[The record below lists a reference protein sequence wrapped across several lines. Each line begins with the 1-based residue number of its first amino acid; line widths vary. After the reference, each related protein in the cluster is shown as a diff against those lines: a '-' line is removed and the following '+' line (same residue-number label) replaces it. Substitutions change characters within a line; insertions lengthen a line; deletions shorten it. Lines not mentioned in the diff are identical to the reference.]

1 VLGFNRSPKREQL
14 LAILDAVQGPDRKGL
29 VAAGLVESAE
39 ITADRAALVTLAIDP
54 ADAIAGAGWR
64 DAAETALKSI
74 KGLTRVTVV
83 LTAQSAAGQSA
94 SGQSTSD
101 PTEPPPAAGTTR
113 VRKGAGLSDAAR
125 QQGTVNAGPGRAAL
139 APIPGVGRL
148 IAVASA
154 KGGVGKSTVAVNLA
168 AALASTG
175 LKVGLLDIDIYGPSL
190 PTMLGTQGAD
200 PATGPDRKIMP
211 VPAHGLKT
219 MSIGYMVDADAPMVW
234 RGPIVTS
241 AIRQMLND
249 VDWSPLDILIL
260 DTPPGTGDAQLALAQ
275 SVPLDGVVI
284 VSTPQEVALADVRR
298 GVAMFGK
305 THVPVLGIVENMA
318 YLIQQ
323 DGSRLFVFGEGGARR
338 TAEALNVPFLGEL
351 ALDMAVREAG
361 DAGVPVVV
369 RDPDGAAASAF
380 GALAVAVLEQADGV
394 TAKPAPVIRFED

>member
-14 LAILDAVQGPDRKGL
+14 LAILDSVQGPDRKGL

-39 ITADRAALVTLAIDP
+39 VSADRAALVTLAINP
-54 ADAIAGAGWR
+54 ADAAAAALWR
-64 DAAETALKSI
+64 EAAETALKTV
-74 KGLTRVTVV
+74 KGLSRVTVV
-83 LTAQSAAGQSA
+83 LTAQTAVPDEQ
-94 SGQSTSD
+94 
-101 PTEPPPAAGTTR
+101 PPAPGTTR
-113 VRKGAGLSDAAR
+113 VRKGARLSDAA
-125 QQGTVNAGPGRAAL
+125 QSQGAVSGDGPRNAL
-139 APIPGVGRL
+139 AKIPGVTRL

-168 AALASTG
+168 AALAATG
-175 LKVGLLDIDIYGPSL
+175 RRVGLLDIDIYGPSL
-190 PTMLGTQGAD
+190 PTMLGTQGAE
-200 PATGPDRKIMP
+200 PATGAGRKIMP
-211 VPAHGLKT
+211 VLAYGLKT

-249 VDWSPLDILIL
+249 VDWAPLDILIL

-318 YLIQQ
+318 FLTQQ
-323 DGSRLFVFGEGGARR
+323 DGSKLFVFGEGGARR
-338 TAEALNVPFLGEL
+338 TAEMLGVPFLGEL
-351 ALDMAVREAG
+351 ALDVAVREAG
-361 DAGVPVVV
+361 DAGVPVMV
-369 RDPDGAAASAF
+369 RDRDGAAAAAF
-380 GALAVAVLEQADGV
+380 GALALSVLEQADGLV
-394 TAKPAPVIRFED
+394 AKAAPVIRFED